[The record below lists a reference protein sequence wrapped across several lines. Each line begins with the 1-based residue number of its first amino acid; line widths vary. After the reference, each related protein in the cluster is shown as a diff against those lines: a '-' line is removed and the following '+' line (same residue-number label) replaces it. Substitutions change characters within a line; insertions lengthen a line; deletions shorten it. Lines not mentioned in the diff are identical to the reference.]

1 MSRPWRQT
9 LLVLLVALLAGMA
22 GAWLGPQI
30 MARTHGNGTSFH
42 EAVHRE
48 LDLTADQ
55 SARIDA
61 LERSFAVQRKALE
74 LEMRQANAELAAAIE
89 SEGAYGPA
97 VTASVDHFH
106 MAMGELQKATIEHVF
121 AMRAVLTP
129 DQAAKFDRTVVD
141 ALTAEPR

>member
-1 MSRPWRQT
+1 MNRPWRQT

-30 MARTHGNGTSFH
+30 AARTHGSGAPLH
-42 EAVHRE
+42 QAVHRD

-55 SARIDA
+55 SAKIDS
-61 LERSFAVQRKALE
+61 LERSFAVQRKKLE

-97 VTASVDHFH
+97 VTAAVDHFH
-106 MAMGELQKATIEHVF
+106 AAMGELQKATIEHVF

-129 DQAAKFDRTVVD
+129 EQAAKFDRTVVE

>member
-9 LLVLLVALLAGMA
+9 LLVLVVALLAGMA
-22 GAWLGPQI
+22 GAWLGPQLV
-30 MARTHGNGTSFH
+30 ARTHGNGASFH

-48 LDLTADQ
+48 LNLTADQ
-55 SARIDA
+55 SAKIDA
-61 LERSFAVQRKALE
+61 LERTFAVRRKTLE

-106 MAMGELQKATIEHVF
+106 AAMGELQKATIEHVF

-129 DQAAKFDRTVVD
+129 EQAAKFDRTVVD

>member
-30 MARTHGNGTSFH
+30 LARTHGNGTSFH

-74 LEMRQANAELAAAIE
+74 LEMRQANAELAAAIRDL
-89 SEGAYGPA
+89 EGLIAA
-97 VTASVDHFH
+97 ASGTS
-106 MAMGELQKATIEHVF
+106 ARRRRWGTIATKG
-121 AMRAVLTP
+121 L
-129 DQAAKFDRTVVD
+129 
-141 ALTAEPR
+141 